1 MLSDRAIEIT
11 SIRKIALIKEHRCYG
26 GDFNLRLDE
35 SSIEVGVDR
44 LHAALIAA
52 ALVGVLIS
60 LLQAL
65 TQVQEQTLPFA
76 FKLMA
81 VALTIY
87 AMIGIFGG
95 DFYLYTHI

>member
-1 MLSDRAIEIT
+1 MELVSIYGFT
-11 SIRKIALIKEHRCYG
+11 SQALKLVLIA
-26 GDFNLRLDE
+26 
-35 SSIEVGVDR
+35 SMPPV
-44 LHAALIAA
+44 IAA

-87 AMIGIFGG
+87 AMIGVFGG
-95 DFYLYTHI
+95 DFYLYTQQIFDSIQHVSKTGIIGR

>member
-1 MLSDRAIEIT
+1 MELISIYGLT
-11 SIRKIALIKEHRCYG
+11 SQALK
-26 GDFNLRLDE
+26 LVLVA
-35 SSIEVGVDR
+35 SMPPV
-44 LHAALIAA
+44 IAA
-52 ALVGVLIS
+52 ALVGILVS

-95 DFYLYTHI
+95 DFYLYTRQIFDSIQHVSRTGIIGN

>member
-1 MLSDRAIEIT
+1 MELISIYGLT
-11 SIRKIALIKEHRCYG
+11 SQALK
-26 GDFNLRLDE
+26 LVLVA
-35 SSIEVGVDR
+35 SMPPV
-44 LHAALIAA
+44 IAA
-52 ALVGVLIS
+52 ALVGILVS

-95 DFYLYTHI
+95 DFYLYTLQIFDSIQHVSRTGIIGN